1 VKIADDTPVTTPS
14 SSAKPEPPAAAAP
27 PVPAPAPAPP
37 PAAPAVT
44 PVAPAVAAP
53 AAPQVAPAPV
63 PAPAPPA
70 RPQNVAPTALDANRI
85 AGEKDIIPDDITQA
99 EIGRAGVSLLVGNY
113 KVCITTDGSI
123 ASVSLLQTTGY
134 PAYDTKIQ
142 DTIRSK
148 WRYRPF
154 IVNGKATSVCTAVRF
169 IYSQQK

>member
-1 VKIADDTPVTTPS
+1 
-14 SSAKPEPPAAAAP
+14 
-27 PVPAPAPAPP
+27 
-37 PAAPAVT
+37 VT

-53 AAPQVAPAPV
+53 VAPLPVPV

-70 RPQNVAPTALDANRI
+70 PPQNVAPTALDANRI

-99 EIGRAGVSLLVGNY
+99 EIGRAGVASLVGSY

-123 ASVSLLQTTGY
+123 ASVTPLKTTGY
-134 PAYDTKIQ
+134 PAYDAKIQ

-154 IVNGKATSVCTAVRF
+154 MVNGKATSVCTAVRF